1 MKNGFVKLATS
12 LVASKRTDQDITVEV
27 YRMQSPSQADFIYR
41 TERGSSPDNFEI
53 GDRGYRSGTYAAF
66 VKGVFLV
73 KLLAYGTT
81 EDQLEDLVALAKF
94 IETRIQ
100 P

>member
-1 MKNGFVKLATS
+1 MG
-12 LVASKRTDQDITVEV
+12 R
-27 YRMQSPSQADFIYR
+27 
-41 TERGSSPDNFEI
+41 RGNPPDNFEI

-73 KLLAYGTT
+73 KLLAY
-81 EDQLEDLVALAKF
+81 EASEAQLEAVVTLAEF